1 MCTAFGMTN
10 GDFYL
15 GRTLDWHCS
24 YGEKII
30 VTPRNCK
37 INYKYAKSQQTGY
50 AIMGTA
56 LNGSGFP
63 LYYEAI
69 NEKGLCMAGLNF
81 PNNCAYFK
89 PNQDKLNITSYEFIP
104 YVLRKCEN
112 YSQAK
117 EMINNLNITDDAFSS
132 EMPPASLHWLICDKS
147 GAITVEQTEKG
158 LKIYDNPLKVLTNNP
173 PFDLQLEN
181 LKKYENLSP
190 FEDKNSMIFN
200 SDKYFC
206 SGTGALGLPG
216 DNTSMSRF
224 VRTVFNSQNVQ
235 RTDDNN
241 SNPATVFK
249 ILSKVECIKGCVRTN
264 NGEDYTVYSVCFN
277 ADKGLYF
284 VKTYNDD
291 KITTVKL
298 ADYELNANQLFI
310 TDIKQ

>member
-1 MCTAFGMTN
+1 MCTAFGITK
-10 GDFYL
+10 GDFYF

-30 VTPRNCK
+30 VTPRNYE
-37 INYKYAKSQQTGY
+37 INFKYEKSKQTGY
-50 AIMGTA
+50 AVMGTA
-56 LNGSGFP
+56 LNGDGFP
-63 LYYEAI
+63 LYFEGM

-89 PNQDKLNITSYEFIP
+89 PSKDKLNITSYEIIP
-104 YVLRKCEN
+104 YVLRNCEN

-117 EMINNLNITDDAFSS
+117 EMIKNINITDDAFSP
-132 EMPPASLHWLICDKS
+132 EMPPASLHWLICDKN
-147 GAITVEQTEKG
+147 GAITVEQTKKG

-173 PFDLQLEN
+173 PFELQLEN

-190 FEDKNSMIFN
+190 YEDKNSMIFN

-224 VRTVFNSQNVQ
+224 VRTVFNSQNAQ
-235 RTDDNN
+235 GTDDSISN
-241 SNPATVFK
+241 SATVFK

-264 NGEDYTVYSVCFN
+264 NGDDYTVYSLCCN
-277 ADKGLYF
+277 ASKGIYTI
-284 VKTYNDD
+284 KTYNNDE
-291 KITTVKL
+291 ITAVKL
-298 ADYELNANQLFI
+298 ADFKLDSNHLI
-310 TDIKQ
+310 IRDIKQ